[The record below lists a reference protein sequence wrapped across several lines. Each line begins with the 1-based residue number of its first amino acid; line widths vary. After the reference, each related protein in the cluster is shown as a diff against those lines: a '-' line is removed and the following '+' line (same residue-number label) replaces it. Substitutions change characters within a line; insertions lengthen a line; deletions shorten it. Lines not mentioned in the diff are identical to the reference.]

1 MNQVVATEKGKIP
14 NLADDGKR
22 GGGGGCGVVYGC
34 GVVCA
39 GGVLVGV

>member
-1 MNQVVATEKGKIP
+1 VATEKGKIP

-22 GGGGGCGVVYGC
+22 GGGGCGVVLVF